1 MRLDREFVVVCHGAA
16 GDLPYRPEWDGTYL
30 ESYDPDAHDGM
41 GAIVWTSDITKAM
54 RFASFVAVMAAWQT
68 TSTVNPVR
76 DDGRPNRPLTAFNIE
91 PRPVD

>member
-1 MRLDREFVVVCHGAA
+1 
-16 GDLPYRPEWDGTYL
+16 
-30 ESYDPDAHDGM
+30 M
-41 GAIVWTSDITKAM
+41 GEIVWTSDITKAM